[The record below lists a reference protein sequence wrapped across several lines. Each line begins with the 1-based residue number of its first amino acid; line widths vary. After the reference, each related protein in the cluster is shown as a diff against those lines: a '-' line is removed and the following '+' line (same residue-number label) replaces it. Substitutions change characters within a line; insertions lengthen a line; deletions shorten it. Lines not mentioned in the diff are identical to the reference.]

1 MRSLLRRPIFA
12 FALGLLVAAAALA
25 GTEAYARLGATQA
38 SNTIYACVKKN
49 GDPTLVAEGARCK
62 PNETLVS
69 WNIVGPRGA
78 KGDKGD
84 TGPQGPKGEKGDTG
98 ATGPTGPQGPK
109 GDKGDAIAGPQ
120 GAAGTDGARGASG
133 STGPRGAALGF
144 AHVTANGTLDSAYSA
159 NVEVLKPDGFNVY
172 CVKTGDGSTTRNIV
186 ATADQ
191 SSTLNGRALV
201 RIPPPDSPCAGWA
214 FQVTITEAT
223 TAEPRA
229 FFVTLN

>member
-1 MRSLLRRPIFA
+1 MRSFLRRPIFA

-84 TGPQGPKGEKGDTG
+84 TGDTGPQGPTGDKGDTG

-109 GDKGDAIAGPQ
+109 GDKGDTGDTGPQ
-120 GAAGTDGARGASG
+120 GPKGDTGEAGAPGAPGAQGPAGPPGPQGPPGQSG
-133 STGPRGAALGF
+133 GAAAL
-144 AHVTANGTLDSAYSA
+144 TSPNGLF
-159 NVEVLKPDGFNVY
+159 K
-172 CVKTGDGSTTRNIV
+172 I
-186 ATADQ
+186 
-191 SSTLNGRALV
+191 
-201 RIPPPDSPCAGWA
+201 
-214 FQVTITEAT
+214 QVTD
-223 TAEPRA
+223 
-229 FFVTLN
+229 

>member
-78 KGDKGD
+78 KGDTGA

-109 GDKGDAIAGPQ
+109 GDKGDTGDTGPQ
-120 GAAGTDGARGASG
+120 GPKGDTGDAGAPGAPGAQGPAGPPGPQGPAGQSG
-133 STGPRGAALGF
+133 GAAAL
-144 AHVTANGTLDSAYSA
+144 TSPNGLF
-159 NVEVLKPDGFNVY
+159 K
-172 CVKTGDGSTTRNIV
+172 I
-186 ATADQ
+186 
-191 SSTLNGRALV
+191 
-201 RIPPPDSPCAGWA
+201 
-214 FQVTITEAT
+214 QVTDSGIRIVGPGGNLYISYASAKLTNRGSA
-223 TAEPRA
+223 P
-229 FFVTLN
+229 